1 MDKRLAGELTSQ
13 LVNWST
19 SQPFYPPSY
28 KRIKLKSSQ
37 SSKQKSHSL
46 CALAAY
52 FLSLHIGNGTHALQ
66 LIACARMQN
75 SDEKGENPLN

>member
-1 MDKRLAGELTSQ
+1 MDKRLINELTRQ
-13 LVNWST
+13 LVNSPT
-19 SQPFYPPSY
+19 GQPFYPPPY
-28 KRIKLKSSQ
+28 HLIKLKSSQ

-75 SDEKGENPLN
+75 GGENGETH